1 VSNTVVV
8 AGEAPAPT
16 LMFRFALFGDGIAT
30 VGLKV
35 TVIVQVACDAKELAH
50 DGVRLNWLESV
61 PLMLV
66 LVTGRDNPPAAVV
79 LVMTTVC
86 PALVALS
93 DALNVSAVCE
103 TVYVGTMTVPLS
115 VTVVVAGVAGAPTLK
130 FRFAVLGFGVTEV
143 GWNVTDMVQAL
154 LPAVAG
160 RIAGQDDAANPAP
173 ELAPVML
180 TLAIESGAPLLLV
193 LVMVTVCA
201 AVVPFSGEL
210 NVSEVCETLYVGTNK
225 VPVRRT
231 L

>member
-1 VSNTVVV
+1 
-8 AGEAPAPT
+8 
-16 LMFRFALFGDGIAT
+16 MFRFAVFGVGVEE

-35 TVIVQVACDAKELAH
+35 TVIVQVACGAKELTH

-66 LVTGRDNPPAAVV
+66 LVTGRDSPPAGLV
-79 LVMTTVC
+79 LVMTTCC

-93 DALNVSAVCE
+93 DELKVSAVCE

-130 FRFAVLGFGVTEV
+130 FRFAALGLGVPEV
-143 GWNVTDMVQAL
+143 GWNVTDTVQAL

-173 ELAPVML
+173 ELAPVIF

-201 AVVPFSGEL
+201 AVWTLSGEL
-210 NVSEVCETLYVGTNK
+210 KVSEVFETLYVGTNK
-225 VPVRRT
+225 VPVR
-231 L
+231 